1 MTFFNDTF
9 FSFNTSIVKKD
20 DCNEFAPASIGEAG
34 FHDLAKVFTFSYFVL
49 FCFIYL
55 SLSLSLYI
63 YIYIVD

>member
-20 DCNEFAPASIGEAG
+20 DCDEFAPASIGEAG

-49 FCFIYL
+49 F
-55 SLSLSLYI
+55 I
-63 YIYIVD
+63 YIYC